1 MATAAAAT
9 VAGVASLAGSTAGA
23 LFSYN
28 KAAFVLDQ
36 TLRQWAVHQ
45 IDLYREDLRDL
56 FGLTISRM
64 DTYLTVNSVAL
75 AVSVHS
81 IYCGMIPPDIP
92 QPKEVPSWLWFIWI
106 LNLAASTVLL
116 LLSVCFALH
125 ASIVAQS
132 LEVKLLTRWL
142 RLPLPKTSDIA
153 NAADTIEVSEGE
165 DSPVAVLLMRR
176 FAFAAGE
183 GEAPRPLAA
192 LVAGSS
198 RKDARDVGKNGM
210 MDHAEDDKYT
220 VSHFS
225 LFQRLQKSW
234 QGYDAYARVF
244 MVLANNQML
253 LTFADFAL
261 GSTMMGD
268 REVWAAWAFVVVIAT
283 AAMLHLR
290 MNLTFESYN
299 ELIVILTL
307 AYLTPLS
314 AAAAATLDYAGQTSI
329 GEDTALASIALHC
342 LWYYYLVLQGLE
354 ATEVLP
360 GKFNIVRMTSDIL
373 LHENPFHGF
382 VRHEMTEGGIDGSR
396 RPSDYEWDFERNDD
410 YCPPECRREVERLDD
425 DLVEKEDKEIC
436 SPLHPT
442 DQDSFSSTG
451 KKSPGNKKDSQL
463 ALMEEGRG
471 ASIRHS
477 KIGEWVEAHYGQRP
491 APEDRWQESC
501 FKGVTDPSIVR
512 EQVDEFGENVEEFEK
527 EQKAGKGK
535 SCRCVDSPKVILKP
549 CEYRHPD
556 RPKNITHYRLRPWS
570 IYKQVSAI
578 ISAVWTVGLIWWALV
593 CADVPTGTDL
603 PGPVFKASS
612 AGESSAGFPPFF
624 TPIGLDFFSN
634 GSAVATDGI
643 SFWPRLPCSV
653 LSPSDVLSI
662 GEDVMVANG
671 TDRLLNCATAESWKL
686 PVAVSKVAYIREG
699 SLAVSTPDN
708 CLYLLEV
715 DDDGEWR
722 RKAKIGDYDDRQSSG
737 GDVIGG
743 IAFSRRYGMLVL
755 MTSGNIDIWNMAD
768 GRRTITHLTLPEVQR
783 YTAIAAVNTQGQEE
797 EEDSIVVSGL
807 GKDQRAD
814 LFRINEEVNKFLE
827 K

>member
-1 MATAAAAT
+1 
-9 VAGVASLAGSTAGA
+9 
-23 LFSYN
+23 
-28 KAAFVLDQ
+28 
-36 TLRQWAVHQ
+36 
-45 IDLYREDLRDL
+45 
-56 FGLTISRM
+56 
-64 DTYLTVNSVAL
+64 
-75 AVSVHS
+75 
-81 IYCGMIPPDIP
+81 
-92 QPKEVPSWLWFIWI
+92 
-106 LNLAASTVLL
+106 
-116 LLSVCFALH
+116 
-125 ASIVAQS
+125 
-132 LEVKLLTRWL
+132 
-142 RLPLPKTSDIA
+142 
-153 NAADTIEVSEGE
+153 
-165 DSPVAVLLMRR
+165 
-176 FAFAAGE
+176 
-183 GEAPRPLAA
+183 
-192 LVAGSS
+192 
-198 RKDARDVGKNGM
+198 
-210 MDHAEDDKYT
+210 
-220 VSHFS
+220 
-225 LFQRLQKSW
+225 
-234 QGYDAYARVF
+234 

-299 ELIVILTL
+299 ELIVMLVL

-360 GKFNIVRMTSDIL
+360 GKFNIVRLTSDIL

-410 YCPPECRREVERLDD
+410 YCPPECRREVEGLDD
-425 DLVEKEDKEIC
+425 DLVIKEYKEIC
-436 SPLHPT
+436 SALNPT
-442 DQDSFSSTG
+442 DQDSFYSAG
-451 KKSPGNKKDSQL
+451 KRKDSQL

-491 APEDRWQESC
+491 SPEDRWQESC

-535 SCRCVDSPKVILKP
+535 FSRCVDSPKVILKP

-578 ISAVWTVGLIWWALV
+578 ISAVWTVGLIWWVLV
-593 CADVPTGTDL
+593 CAGVPTGTDL

-612 AGESSAGFPPFF
+612 AGGSSAGFPPFF
-624 TPIGLDFFSN
+624 TPIGLDFSNN

-671 TDRLLNCATAESWKL
+671 TDRLLNCVTAESLKL
-686 PVAVSKVAYIREG
+686 PVAVVKVAYIREG

-708 CLYLLEV
+708 SLYLLEV

-722 RKAKIGDYDDRQSSG
+722 RKAKIGDYDDRQSSADV
-737 GDVIGG
+737 DVISG
-743 IAFSRRYGMLVL
+743 IAFSRRYGVLVL

-783 YTAIAAVNTQGQEE
+783 YTAIAAVNTQGR

>member
-9 VAGVASLAGSTAGA
+9 VAGVAALAGSSAGA

-28 KAAFVLDQ
+28 KAAF
-36 TLRQWAVHQ
+36 

-153 NAADTIEVSEGE
+153 NAADTIERFECNPIKSIFRI
-165 DSPVAVLLMRR
+165 PVIRR
-176 FAFAAGE
+176 LSKRRTAH
-183 GEAPRPLAA
+183 
-192 LVAGSS
+192 AGSS

-210 MDHAEDDKYT
+210 MDHAEDDKFT

-244 MVLANNQML
+244 MVMANNQML

-299 ELIVILTL
+299 ELIVMLVL

-329 GEDTALASIALHC
+329 GEGEGMVNGEDFSMRRKIVVATAHEASECEGGEDTALASIALHC

-436 SPLHPT
+436 SALNFT
-442 DQDSFSSTG
+442 DQDSFSSAG

-501 FKGVTDPSIVR
+501 FKGV
-512 EQVDEFGENVEEFEK
+512 DEFGENVEEFEK
-527 EQKAGKGK
+527 EQKAGKVK
-535 SCRCVDSPKVILKP
+535 SCRCVDSPKVIFKP

-578 ISAVWTVGLIWWALV
+578 ISAVWTVGFIWWALV

-603 PGPVFKASS
+603 PGPVFKAAS
-612 AGESSAGFPPFF
+612 AGESSARFPPFF
-624 TPIGLDFFSN
+624 TPIGLDFFNN

-643 SFWPRLPCSV
+643 SFWPRLPCAV

-686 PVAVSKVAYIREG
+686 PIAVVKVAYIREG

-708 CLYLLEV
+708 SLYLLEV
-715 DDDGEWR
+715 DGDGEWR

-737 GDVIGG
+737 GDVISG
-743 IAFSRRYGMLVL
+743 IAFSRRYGVLVL

-768 GRRTITHLTLPEVQR
+768 GRRTITRLTLPEVQR
-783 YTAIAAVNTQGQEE
+783 YTAIAAVNTQGQQQ
-797 EEDSIVVSGL
+797 EDSIVVSGL

>member
-1 MATAAAAT
+1 MLIVALTMAAAWD
-9 VAGVASLAGSTAGA
+9 VSSP
-23 LFSYN
+23 
-28 KAAFVLDQ
+28 
-36 TLRQWAVHQ
+36 

-153 NAADTIEVSEGE
+153 NAADTIERFECNPIKSIFRI
-165 DSPVAVLLMRR
+165 PVVRR
-176 FAFAAGE
+176 LSQRRTAHE
-183 GEAPRPLAA
+183 
-192 LVAGSS
+192 GSS

-299 ELIVILTL
+299 ELIVMLVL

-329 GEDTALASIALHC
+329 GERGRGDLANVEYSPVRRKIVVATAHEASKFEGGEDTALASIALHC

-396 RPSDYEWDFERNDD
+396 RPSDYEWDFERNDG
-410 YCPPECRREVERLDD
+410 YCPPECRREVDRLDD

-436 SPLHPT
+436 SA
-442 DQDSFSSTG
+442 
-451 KKSPGNKKDSQL
+451 KDSQL

-491 APEDRWQESC
+491 SPEDRWQESC

-512 EQVDEFGENVEEFEK
+512 EQVDEFGENVEEFVK
-527 EQKAGKGK
+527 ERKAGKGK
-535 SCRCVDSPKVILKP
+535 SSRCVDSPKVILKP

-578 ISAVWTVGLIWWALV
+578 ISAVWTVGLYLV
-593 CADVPTGTDL
+593 
-603 PGPVFKASS
+603 
-612 AGESSAGFPPFF
+612 
-624 TPIGLDFFSN
+624 
-634 GSAVATDGI
+634 GSGV
-643 SFWPRLPCSV
+643 R
-653 LSPSDVLSI
+653 
-662 GEDVMVANG
+662 
-671 TDRLLNCATAESWKL
+671 
-686 PVAVSKVAYIREG
+686 
-699 SLAVSTPDN
+699 
-708 CLYLLEV
+708 
-715 DDDGEWR
+715 
-722 RKAKIGDYDDRQSSG
+722 
-737 GDVIGG
+737 
-743 IAFSRRYGMLVL
+743 
-755 MTSGNIDIWNMAD
+755 
-768 GRRTITHLTLPEVQR
+768 
-783 YTAIAAVNTQGQEE
+783 
-797 EEDSIVVSGL
+797 
-807 GKDQRAD
+807 
-814 LFRINEEVNKFLE
+814 
-827 K
+827 